1 MSEKVLAGTALGGIA
16 GAAIGYLL
24 GTKQIQVPSE
34 FVDLLS
40 RLTLKNAT
48 TGDYVVN
55 CKPLHRFDYTKAEN
69 EHKATTIV
77 FGFEDRYGRPESDND
92 YLDVI
97 IKAEI
102 DWDARAFGMQITQC
116 GGDAIE
122 VYFDGNLIAT
132 FEQDTAE
139 NEGQVLGRHIHFSGL
154 L

>member
-1 MSEKVLAGTALGGIA
+1 MNKRVLAGTALGGIA

-24 GTKQIQVPSE
+24 RAKQIQVPSE

-40 RLTLKNAT
+40 RLTLKNIT
-48 TGDYVVN
+48 TGDYLMN
-55 CKPLHRFDYTKAEN
+55 CKPLYKLDFIKAED
-69 EHKATTIV
+69 EHKATRIV

-97 IKAEI
+97 VKVEI
-102 DWDARAFGMQITQC
+102 DWDAKAFGMEITQC

-132 FEQDTAE
+132 FEQDLPE
-139 NEGQVLGRHIHFSGL
+139 NEGQVLGKHVHFGGML
-154 L
+154 